1 MVVPG
6 STCALNLKM
15 DSANTNI
22 SKKQDASTAITTSN
36 ISKQTVSRAGKA
48 DTALCK
54 RSNAWAKIVTTEGHD
69 VSFWWTGS
77 NLNVYV
83 DGTYVGYMQLNK

>member
-1 MVVPG
+1 MVENVN
-6 STCALNLKM
+6 SLNLKM
-15 DSANTNI
+15 TATNNVLGT
-22 SKKQDASTAITTSN
+22 KQNASTAITTSN

-83 DGTYVGYMQLNK
+83 DGIYVGYMQINK